1 MPVSQLMQISLES
14 SGLLIVGRS
23 FASGFYH
30 FMRMT
35 ILPRF
40 QKAVALFGSALVLL
54 PGLALADQPAK
65 QAFGAVT
72 LPSAGAPTPIG
83 SYAKGCISGAV
94 ALPDDGPHWQAM
106 RLSRNRHWGMPQTV
120 ALLKKL
126 SEDAARI
133 GWGNGILVGDMSQP
147 RGGPMAFGHAS
158 HQVGLDVDVWFT
170 PMPEKR
176 LTPQQRETIPFTS
189 MLDKSK
195 FLTVNNRFTPTAAR
209 LVMTAASYPQ
219 VERIFVNPAIKKKLC
234 ETWTGD
240 RSALGKVRPMY
251 GHDEHFHIR
260 LACPPGLASC
270 KAQAAVAAG
279 DGCDKSLA
287 WWFTEEPWAKPKKDP
302 NAPPPKPPRPV
313 MVSDLPKACAALLQ
327 APANPNAVAGT
338 RPVAAPAAPLAPMSD
353 DDQPNLPD
361 SAPEPVVR
369 P

>member
-1 MPVSQLMQISLES
+1 MK
-14 SGLLIVGRS
+14 
-23 FASGFYH
+23 F
-30 FMRMT
+30 
-35 ILPRF
+35 
-40 QKAVALFGSALVLL
+40 LFRVLKTGGVF
-54 PGLALADQPAK
+54 GLALSLGTAALAADQPAK

-72 LPSAGAPTPIG
+72 SPSAGAPTPIG

-120 ALLKKL
+120 SLLKRL
-126 SEDAARI
+126 SEDAVRL

-158 HQVGLDVDVWFT
+158 HQLGLDVDIWFT
-170 PMPEKR
+170 PMPQTR
-176 LTPQQRETIPFTS
+176 LTPEQRETIPFTS

-195 FLTVNNRFTPTAAR
+195 FLTVDSRKFTPTAAR

-234 ETWTGD
+234 ESWTGD
-240 RSALGKVRPMY
+240 RSNLGKVRPMY

-260 LACPPGLASC
+260 LTCPPGLASC
-270 KAQAAVAAG
+270 KAQAPVAAG

-313 MVSDLPKACAALLQ
+313 MVSDLPKACAAVLA
-327 APANPNAVAGT
+327 APANPNAVAGS
-338 RPVAAPAAPLAPMSD
+338 RPAAAPASALAPMSED
-353 DDQPNLPD
+353 DAPDLPE
-361 SAPEPVVR
+361 SAPAPRAR